1 MQEFIQKIVPI
12 ILTFF
17 LGILVRRIGLL
28 KKDDGHLLL
37 KLVLSVTL
45 PALQILSIL
54 RLQLTYSLF
63 FIPLIAQLIIF
74 IIYFVSLGTG
84 RLLKLPK
91 GTMGSFLVGT
101 MIMNTGFSLPFFY
114 AAFGQEGFARASLF
128 DVGNSLLIFT
138 FIYYNAIKFG
148 EHGKHHDKVDWIK
161 FLKLPPLWGLVIGIT
176 IRLLHVQVPEL
187 GQNFLSLVGN
197 PTTPLI
203 MISLG
208 LFFEPKLKNLDKALI
223 AIFIR
228 MVGGLG
234 LGILLSSLFGLEGMN
249 RTIVIASAST
259 PIGFNT
265 LIFATLEG
273 MDKEFAAT
281 CVSLSILIAIFYL
294 PAVIY
299 FFT

>member
-1 MQEFIQKIVPI
+1 MQEFIYKIVPI

-17 LGILVRRIGLL
+17 LGIFIKRIGLL

-54 RLQLTYSLF
+54 RLQLTWSLIY
-63 FIPLIAQLIIF
+63 IPLIAQLIIF
-74 IIYFVSLGTG
+74 IVYFTSSGVGK
-84 RLLKLPK
+84 LLKLPK
-91 GTMGSFLVGT
+91 QTMGSFLVGT

-138 FIYYNAIKFG
+138 FIYYVAIK
-148 EHGKHHDKVDWIK
+148 HGAHSIHHDKVDWIR
-161 FLKLPPLWGLVIGIT
+161 FLKLPPLWGLIIGIL
-176 IRLLHVQVPEL
+176 IRVLHIQIPEI
-187 GQNFLSLVGN
+187 GTNFLSLVGN

-208 LFFEPKLKNLDKALI
+208 LFFEPKLKNMDKALI
-223 AIFIR
+223 AIIIR

-234 LGILLSSLFGLEGMN
+234 LGILLCYLFGLEGMN

-265 LIFATLEG
+265 LIFAKLEE
-273 MDKEFAAT
+273 MDIEFAAT

>member
-1 MQEFIQKIVPI
+1 MQEFIHKIVPI
-12 ILTFF
+12 ILAFF
-17 LGILVRRIGLL
+17 LGILIKQVKLL

-54 RLQLTYSLF
+54 RLQLTWSLL
-63 FIPLIAQLIIF
+63 FIPLIAQLII
-74 IIYFVSLGTG
+74 IIVYFVSSATG
-84 RLLKLPK
+84 RLLKLEK

-101 MIMNTGFSLPFFY
+101 MIMNTGFSLPFFF

-128 DVGNSLLIFT
+128 DVGNSFLIFT
-138 FIYYNAIKFG
+138 FIYYNAIKYG
-148 EHGKHHDKVDWIK
+148 ENSQHHAKVDWIK
-161 FLKLPPLWGLVIGIT
+161 FLKLPPLWGLVIGVLL
-176 IRLLHVQVPEL
+176 RLLQVQMPEI
-187 GQNFLSLVGN
+187 GMNFLSLVGN

-208 LFFEPKLKNLDKALI
+208 LFFEPKLKNLDKALL

-234 LGILLSSLFGLEGMN
+234 LGILLSNLFGLEGMN

>member
-1 MQEFIQKIVPI
+1 MQEFIYKIVPI

-17 LGILVRRIGLL
+17 LGILVKKIGLL

-54 RLQLTYSLF
+54 RLQLTWSLIY
-63 FIPLIAQLIIF
+63 IPLIAQMIIMLV
-74 IIYFVSLGTG
+74 YFFSSGVGK
-84 RLLKLPK
+84 LLKLPK
-91 GTMGSFLVGT
+91 QTMGSFLVGT

-128 DVGNSLLIFT
+128 DVGNSFLIFT
-138 FIYYNAIKFG
+138 FIYYIAIKHG
-148 EHGKHHDKVDWIK
+148 EHTLHHAKVDWIK

-176 IRLLHVQVPEL
+176 IRLLHIQIPEM
-187 GQNFLSLVGN
+187 GTNFLSLVGN

-208 LFFEPKLKNLDKALI
+208 LFFEPRLKNLDKALV

-234 LGILLSSLFGLEGMN
+234 LGILLSYIFGLTGMN

-281 CVSLSILIAIFYL
+281 CVSLSILIAIVYL

-299 FFT
+299 LFT

>member
-1 MQEFIQKIVPI
+1 MQEFIHKIVPI
-12 ILTFF
+12 ILAFF
-17 LGILVRRIGLL
+17 LGIFIKKIKLL

-54 RLQLTYSLF
+54 RLQLTWSLF
-63 FIPLIAQLIIF
+63 FIPLIAQMII
-74 IIYFVSLGTG
+74 IIVYFVSLGTG

-101 MIMNTGFSLPFFY
+101 MIMNTSFSLPFFF
-114 AAFGQEGFARASLF
+114 AAFGQEGFARATLF
-128 DVGNSLLIFT
+128 DVGNSFLIFT
-138 FIYYNAIKFG
+138 FIYYNAIKYG
-148 EHGKHHDKVDWIK
+148 ENSQHHAKVDWIK
-161 FLKLPPLWGLVIGIT
+161 FLKLPPLWGLVIGVVM
-176 IRLLHVQVPEL
+176 RLVNIQLPEI
-187 GQNFLSLVGN
+187 GMNFLSLVGN

-208 LFFEPKLKNLDKALI
+208 LFFEPKLKNLDKALL

-234 LGILLSSLFGLEGMN
+234 LGILLSSLFHLQGMN

-265 LIFATLEG
+265 LIFASLEG
-273 MDKEFAAT
+273 MDEEFAAT
-281 CVSLSILIAIFYL
+281 CVSISILIAIVYL

-299 FFT
+299 LFT